1 MIPRTRLQ
9 LIFAAGLLAAPVL
22 AQAQPAPPNTTL
34 VGLIVGVGMSPE
46 ILPLETLP
54 PVIAQSGAI
63 VTSLLTSAA
72 AIALFIAP
80 LGWFVY
86 AEMADRDSR

>member
-34 VGLIVGVGMSPE
+34 VGVSPE